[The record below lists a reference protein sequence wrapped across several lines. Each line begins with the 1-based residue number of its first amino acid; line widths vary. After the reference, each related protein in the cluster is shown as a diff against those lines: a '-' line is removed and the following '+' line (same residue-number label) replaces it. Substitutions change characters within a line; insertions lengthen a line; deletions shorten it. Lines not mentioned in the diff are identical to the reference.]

1 MKGLSGLMKPGGERG
16 TTLVEIMVYISIM
29 GVVFTIV
36 YTILTYSMRY
46 FDYGINLA
54 DLQQQALKAQMM
66 LNREISEST
75 MASVI
80 YNNDST
86 SGYGIIF
93 LSPRDKQGN
102 FKTYQSIDGGKPIWQ
117 KFIGYYVSSEKL
129 MRKEVSISPSPNPTP
144 TAPAATPTNPYT
156 SVADFISKSSSVP
169 ARCISNNVYSMRFD
183 NFESTAFAI
192 YGTFRL
198 TYHGKINEIQLN
210 TQDLKPITACPRN

>member
-1 MKGLSGLMKPGGERG
+1 MRTNCARG

-54 DLQQQALKAQMM
+54 DLQQQALKAQMK

-75 MASVI
+75 MASII

-86 SGYGIIF
+86 KGYGIIF
-93 LSPRDKQGN
+93 LSARDRHGN
-102 FKTYQSIDGGKPIWQ
+102 FKTYQSIDGGKPVWQ
-117 KFIGYYVSSEKL
+117 KFIGYYVSSDRL

-144 TAPAATPTNPYT
+144 TAPVAVPTNPYT

-169 ARCISNNVYSMRFD
+169 SRCVSNNVYSMRFD
-183 NFESTAFAI
+183 NFENTAFSI

-198 TYHGKINEIQLN
+198 TYRGKINEIQLN